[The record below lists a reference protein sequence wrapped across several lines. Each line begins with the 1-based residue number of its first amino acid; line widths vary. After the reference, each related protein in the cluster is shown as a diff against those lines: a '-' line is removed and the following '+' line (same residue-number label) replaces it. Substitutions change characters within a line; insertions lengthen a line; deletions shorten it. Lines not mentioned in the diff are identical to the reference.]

1 MVIRL
6 TGEHHKLVAPASVHS
21 MMGNQALYVITN
33 DELREHVLS
42 DNSKGWFSTNR
53 SCVDISTFCWKFKWL
68 AQLRESENEML
79 IIVPTSLRT

>member
-6 TGEHHKLVAPASVHS
+6 TREHHEFVASASVHS

-42 DNSKGWFSTNR
+42 DNS
-53 SCVDISTFCWKFKWL
+53 
-68 AQLRESENEML
+68 ES
-79 IIVPTSLRT
+79 